1 MSEACSKE
9 GGRLISEGNLKLHCQ
24 KVKDTKS
31 GGFDCLCNCHDDHNP
46 SFHWEIKKVGWVGH
60 CKTCGAKG
68 ADFAKKAGI
77 KVSELFADAIDTNR
91 ASPGEQYV
99 RKKYNRHTL
108 YDYFSF
114 VDGSYDHTKIR
125 YYPEW
130 ANGDKKFANGYW
142 GNDGRFNDYKGCLK
156 DRKPQTAIFGN
167 VALIKQCIAEKKI
180 VYYCEGEKDVQ
191 TMQRLG
197 YPAFTQGGCTAF
209 NKELAP
215 LLKDIRLI
223 ILEDNDPQGQ
233 SGANK
238 LRNDL
243 LPYAETIKVITP
255 CTDFVK
261 ADITDFFN
269 NHDKSDFEKLIAE
282 NTAVTDTNVC
292 SHATVKN
299 SSAPKGAPLVRKLME
314 LDAANKFP
322 LTDIG
327 SATLFS
333 AVFKNKHRY
342 SVTAKDWF
350 FYDGQRWILDRE
362 GLRARKSA
370 KELSK
375 ALSIYA
381 VNCLPDEDEK
391 RKEQYLKYALTWTY
405 SRTRNAIIQD
415 SRDLNFISNEELD
428 ADDYVLNLQNCVLV
442 FHEDKVEKHEH
453 SADLLLSKI
462 ANAEYRPEA
471 RCERWEQFLDEV
483 MQGDKDKIHYL
494 QKLFGTCLTGDVRLE
509 KMWFLFGST
518 TRNGK
523 STMIERIADVLGDYS
538 KTIRPET
545 LAIKNNP
552 DSRTA
557 SPDVA
562 KLAGTRLC
570 VCSEIPKRMPLD
582 VGLLKTLTGRDTIVA
597 RFLHQDEFQFVPKF
611 KMICNTNF
619 LPVVSDNTIFKSDRV
634 QVVSFDRH
642 FEESEQDKTLKDKL
656 STKEALSGILN
667 WMIEGWIAFCREG
680 LEVPEAIKKSTT
692 DYEASSDKLQNFIN
706 ECLAEAEGKNIS
718 VKETYARYEKW
729 CSENGYHVENK
740 QNFISDCKAKGIY
753 KERGM
758 VDGSQVRNIIKDYEF
773 AEDGFMEIDGD
784 IPFK

>member
-1 MSEACSKE
+1 MQFDEI
-9 GGRLISEGNLKLHCQ
+9 LTHFQIQ
-24 KVKDTKS
+24 KRYGDKAQAR
-31 GGFDCLCNCHDDHNP
+31 CPCHDDKQASLTITKGRTRTLIHCHAGCN
-46 SFHWEIKKVGWVGH
+46 FEDIIQKVGL
-60 CKTCGAKG
+60 KTQDLYFEERPLGSNWKRYIESREHRKIEAVYNY
-68 ADFAKKAGI
+68 
-77 KVSELFADAIDTNR
+77 VSSAN
-91 ASPGEQYV
+91 GEYA
-99 RKKYNRHTL
+99 
-108 YDYFSF
+108 F
-114 VDGSYDHTKIR
+114 TKIR
-125 YYPEW
+125 MQDKRMIYGVLCNDRFTYGLGGKHRKDLKSVY
-130 ANGDKKFANGYW
+130 GDLRVLNKA
-142 GNDGRFNDYKGCLK
+142 
-156 DRKPQTAIFGN
+156 
-167 VALIKQCIAEKKI
+167 IAEGKPI
-180 VYYCEGEKDVQ
+180 FIPEGEKD
-191 TMQRLG
+191 TDSLTKRG
-197 YPAFTQGGCTAF
+197 YIALTYGGSGDWQSEFATLFKGA
-209 NKELAP
+209 KVYILA
-215 LLKDIRLI
+215 
-223 ILEDNDPQGQ
+223 DNDEPGRKV
-233 SGANK
+233 ANAI
-238 LRNDL
+238 LSDL
-243 LPYAETIKVITP
+243 KGVAKSAKVIVP
-255 CTDFVK
+255 VPDIPK
-261 ADITDFFN
+261 ADISDYFAAGRSN
-269 NHDKSDFEKLIAE
+269 EDFEKLIQS
-282 NTAVTDTNVC
+282 AVTDTIVGDPIP
-292 SHATVKN
+292 VKN
-299 SSAPKGAPLVRKLME
+299 STVSKSILVNQLVK

-333 AVFKNKHRY
+333 EVFKNKHRY
-342 SVTAKDWF
+342 NVTTRDWF
-350 FYDGQRWILDRE
+350 YYDGQRWSLDRE

-391 RKEQYLKYALTWTY
+391 HKEQYLKYALTWTY

-428 ADDYVLNLQNCVLV
+428 ADDYALNLQNCVLV
-442 FHEDKVEKHEH
+442 FHEDKVEKYEH

-462 ANAEYRPEA
+462 ANVEYHPEE

-718 VKETYARYEKW
+718 VKETYSRYEKW

-758 VDGSQVRNIIKDYEF
+758 VDGSQMRNIIKDYEF
-773 AEDGFMEIDGD
+773 AEDGFMEVDGD
-784 IPFK
+784 TPFK

>member
-1 MSEACSKE
+1 MSEVYWKD
-9 GGRLISEGNLKLHCQ
+9 GGALKSREEVFRLILSHFTVVKIVNGVAYCICPGHKDDKPSLHI
-24 KVKDTKS
+24 S
-31 GGFDCLCNCHDDHNP
+31 M
-46 SFHWEIKKVGWVGH
+46 
-60 CKTCGAKG
+60 
-68 ADFAKKAGI
+68 
-77 KVSELFADAIDTNR
+77 
-91 ASPGEQYV
+91 
-99 RKKYNRHTL
+99 
-108 YDYFSF
+108 
-114 VDGSYDHTKIR
+114 
-125 YYPEW
+125 
-130 ANGDKKFANGYW
+130 GDKKIILDCKANCSYRDILAAVGLKPEQLYYDYYNRPENTKRVSKKQYWLEKYSQARYDFHNISTGVCTHTKYRIVDRDGKKQFPQGYYDENNVW
-142 GNDGRFNDYKGCLK
+142 IDGLSGIDTSLSVFCNGR
-156 DRKPQTAIFGN
+156 
-167 VALIKQCIAEKKI
+167 IKQLQQAIKQGTLIC
-180 VYYCEGEKDVQ
+180 YTEGEKDCL
-191 TMQRLG
+191 TLWRYG
-197 YPAFTQGGCTAF
+197 YISFTCGAVRTFKQAI
-209 NKELAP
+209 LP
-215 LLKDIRLI
+215 YLKGANVIVFG
-223 ILEDNDPQGQ
+223 DNDNPGRADADRIA
-233 SGANK
+233 GLINTVGRA
-238 LRNDL
+238 R
-243 LPYAETIKVITP
+243 VIIP
-255 CTDFVK
+255 PDVPEK
-261 ADITDFFN
+261 GDITDYMS
-269 NHDKSDFEKLIAE
+269 NHTKEDLQRLIAE
-282 NTAVTDTNVC
+282 NTAVTDI
-292 SHATVKN
+292 TVGGPV
-299 SSAPKGAPLVRKLME
+299 PKGTQLVRKLVE
-314 LDAANKFP
+314 LDAANKFS

-333 AVFKNKHRY
+333 TVFENKHRY
-342 SVTAKDWF
+342 NVTAKDWF
-350 FYDGQRWILDRE
+350 YYDGQRWILDRE

-381 VNCLPDEDEK
+381 VNCLSDEDEK
-391 RKEQYLKYALTWTY
+391 HKEQYLKYALTWTY

-718 VKETYARYEKW
+718 VKETYTRYEKW
-729 CSENGYHVENK
+729 CGENGYHVENK

-773 AEDGFMEIDGD
+773 AEDGFMEVDGD

>member
-1 MSEACSKE
+1 MQFDEI
-9 GGRLISEGNLKLHCQ
+9 LTHFQIQ
-24 KVKDTKS
+24 KRFGDRAQAR
-31 GGFDCLCNCHDDHNP
+31 CPCHDDKQASLTITKGRRSALLHCHAGCNFEDIIQ
-46 SFHWEIKKVGWVGH
+46 SVGLKKQDLYFEERPPGSSWRAYVEGREHKRIEAVYNY
-60 CKTCGAKG
+60 
-68 ADFAKKAGI
+68 
-77 KVSELFADAIDTNR
+77 VSSAN
-91 ASPGEQYV
+91 GEY
-99 RKKYNRHTL
+99 T
-108 YDYFSF
+108 F
-114 VDGSYDHTKIR
+114 TKIR
-125 YYPEW
+125 MQ
-130 ANGDKKFANGYW
+130 DKRMIYGVLCN
-142 GNDGRFNDYKGCLK
+142 GRFTYGLGGRHRKDLK
-156 DRKPQTAIFGN
+156 SVYGDLKNLNKA
-167 VALIKQCIAEKKI
+167 IAENRP
-180 VYYCEGEKDVQ
+180 VFVPEGEKDVD
-191 TMQRLG
+191 TLTKRG
-197 YPAFTQGGCTAF
+197 YTALTYGGSGDWQSEFATLFKDA
-209 NKELAP
+209 EVYILA
-215 LLKDIRLI
+215 
-223 ILEDNDPQGQ
+223 DNDEPGRKV
-233 SGANK
+233 ANTI
-238 LRNDL
+238 LSDL
-243 LPYAETIKVITP
+243 KGIAKSAKVIVP
-255 CTDFVK
+255 MPDVPK
-261 ADITDFFN
+261 ADISDYFAAGHGN
-269 NHDKSDFEKLIAE
+269 EDFEKLIQS
-282 NTAVTDTNVC
+282 AVTDITTGGAV
-292 SHATVKN
+292 
-299 SSAPKGAPLVRKLME
+299 PKGTQLVRKLVE
-314 LDAANKFP
+314 LDVANKFP

-333 AVFKNKHRY
+333 AVFENKHRY
-342 SVTAKDWF
+342 NVTAKDWF
-350 FYDGQRWILDRE
+350 YYDGQRWILDRE

-391 RKEQYLKYALTWTY
+391 HKEQYLKYALTWTY

-642 FEESEQDKTLKDKL
+642 FEEAEQDKTLKDKL

-773 AEDGFMEIDGD
+773 AEDGFMEVDGD

>member
-1 MSEACSKE
+1 MQFDEI
-9 GGRLISEGNLKLHCQ
+9 LTHFQIQ
-24 KVKDTKS
+24 KHYGDKAQAR
-31 GGFDCLCNCHDDHNP
+31 CPCHDDKQASLTITKGRRSALLHCHAGCN
-46 SFHWEIKKVGWVGH
+46 FEDIIQKVGL
-60 CKTCGAKG
+60 
-68 ADFAKKAGI
+68 KKQDLYFEERPPGSSWRAYVEGREHKRI
-77 KVSELFADAIDTNR
+77 EAVYNYVSAIN
-91 ASPGEQYV
+91 GEY
-99 RKKYNRHTL
+99 T
-108 YDYFSF
+108 F
-114 VDGSYDHTKIR
+114 TKIR
-125 YYPEW
+125 MQ
-130 ANGDKKFANGYW
+130 DKRMIYGVLCN
-142 GNDGRFNDYKGCLK
+142 GRFTYGLGGRHRKDLK
-156 DRKPQTAIFGN
+156 SVYGDLK
-167 VALIKQCIAEKKI
+167 ALNKVIAEGKPI
-180 VYYCEGEKDVQ
+180 FIPEGEKDVD
-191 TMQRLG
+191 TLTKRG
-197 YPAFTQGGCTAF
+197 YTALTYGGSGDWQSEFATLFKGAAVYI
-209 NKELAP
+209 LA
-215 LLKDIRLI
+215 
-223 ILEDNDPQGQ
+223 DNDEPGRKV
-233 SGANK
+233 ANAI
-238 LRNDL
+238 LSDL
-243 LPYAETIKVITP
+243 KEIAKSAKVIVP
-255 CTDFVK
+255 MPDIPK
-261 ADITDFFN
+261 ADI
-269 NHDKSDFEKLIAE
+269 SDYFAAGHSNEEFEKLIQS
-282 NTAVTDTNVC
+282 AVTGNESNPAPVM
-292 SHATVKN
+292 TV
-299 SSAPKGAPLVRKLME
+299 PKGTPLVKKLVE

-327 SATLFS
+327 SAMLFS
-333 AVFKNKHRY
+333 AVFENKHRY
-342 SVTAKDWF
+342 CVTAKDWF
-350 FYDGQRWILDRE
+350 YYDGQRWILDRE

-375 ALSIYA
+375 ALSVYA

-462 ANAEYRPEA
+462 ANAEYHPGA
-471 RCERWEQFLDEV
+471 RCERWELFLDEV

-773 AEDGFMEIDGD
+773 AEDGFMEVDGD